1 MSRARMTRTPDIIV
15 TGRTTGM
22 RLVGRGGVAPR
33 GLGARGGRASWD
45 VPVERAGRAAGRPA
59 RPVRPVRPGRPVRA
73 GGTGRRGGKPA
84 PLPAVVRP
92 APQQTSFPTRQI
104 DDATARPRP
113 RSDAPAGGRINL
125 ASTSKAGEG
134 RGAGVQG

>member
-45 VPVERAGRAAGRPA
+45 TPVERAGRAAGRPA
-59 RPVRPVRPGRPVRA
+59 RPVRPVRA
-73 GGTGRRGGKPA
+73 GGTGRRGVMPA

-92 APQQTSFPTRQI
+92 ARQRTSFPTRQI
-104 DDATARPRP
+104 DD
-113 RSDAPAGGRINL
+113 
-125 ASTSKAGEG
+125 
-134 RGAGVQG
+134 